1 MTVLVGG
8 RTRNIARSDQCR
20 PCKAGSLVYGHAVP
34 DAVVFGETIS
44 VSRSP
49 NELDFARAHGF
60 GEGGGPRSRFLPGRR
75 AKRFKI
81 LEPSAAS
88 FALLS
93 WSSRRQKVVS
103 RSSTEA
109 EFVSLSGALFNDAV
123 PMLEVWE
130 ALIPEIHLHI
140 QEDNQ
145 ACIAIIRKG
154 FSAKLRH
161 LAKTRRVNVASTCEL
176 VNTSDNIDLAY
187 VETGS
192 QRGDPLTKALAVQKW
207 SHALELLS
215 IATSSQP
222 SYD

>member
-1 MTVLVGG
+1 
-8 RTRNIARSDQCR
+8 
-20 PCKAGSLVYGHAVP
+20 
-34 DAVVFGETIS
+34 
-44 VSRSP
+44 
-49 NELDFARAHGF
+49 
-60 GEGGGPRSRFLPGRR
+60 
-75 AKRFKI
+75 
-81 LEPSAAS
+81 
-88 FALLS
+88 
-93 WSSRRQKVVS
+93 
-103 RSSTEA
+103 
-109 EFVSLSGALFNDAV
+109 
-123 PMLEVWE
+123 MLEVWE